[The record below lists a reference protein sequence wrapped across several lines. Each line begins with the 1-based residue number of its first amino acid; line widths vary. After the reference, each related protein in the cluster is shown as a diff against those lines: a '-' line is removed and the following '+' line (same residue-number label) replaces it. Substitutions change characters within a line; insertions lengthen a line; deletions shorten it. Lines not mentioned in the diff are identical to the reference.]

1 VSSDLPPPET
11 AFPALTPGVL
21 SHDAAPGE
29 LIRSQWRAENPAKA
43 GSPCANCGALLD
55 GPFCGVCGQAAE
67 DFQKSIGVLLGEAVE
82 HLSDVD
88 GRLLHTIPS
97 LILRPATLTRDYLAG
112 RRASQTAPLR
122 MFLVIVVIFF
132 FAGSLKDFVQP
143 SSLPWYKPDHAAEQV
158 PSLKAGPDALSR
170 TFVAWLNPRLA
181 YAVRHQREFGAAFES
196 WLHEIPIVFLPI
208 ATLLLGLLF
217 VFDRRFVLF
226 DHAIF
231 SMHSL
236 SFMGLLF
243 TLTTLMEMGPL
254 SSMAGLVGMAAPV
267 HLFVHLR
274 GVYGTSVAG
283 TLGRMFV
290 LAVLSLIA
298 VMILMVATVGL
309 GLSAMGT
316 GAP

>member
-1 VSSDLPPPET
+1 VIPELPPPET
-11 AFPALTPGVL
+11 APPVMLPDSTPY
-21 SHDAAPGE
+21 AASPGE
-29 LIRSQWRAENPAKA
+29 LIRRQWRAENPARA
-43 GSPCANCGALLD
+43 GAPCANCGALLD
-55 GPFCGVCGQAAE
+55 GPYCCACGQMAE
-67 DFQKSIGVLLGEAVE
+67 DFQKSIGVLLREAFE

-88 GRLLHTIPS
+88 GRLLHTIPT

-122 MFLVIVVIFF
+122 MFLVIVVMFF
-132 FAGSLKDFVQP
+132 FAGSFRDLVHP
-143 SSLPWYKPDHAAEQV
+143 SHFPWYKPDHTAEQV
-158 PSLKAGPDALSR
+158 PTLQAGPDVLSR

-181 YAVRHQREFGAAFES
+181 YAVNHQREFGAAFVS
-196 WLHEIPIVFLPI
+196 WLHEIPIVFLPF

-217 VFDRRFVLF
+217 VRDRRFVLF

-243 TLTTLMEMGPL
+243 TLTTLMEIGPL
-254 SSMAGLVGMAAPV
+254 SGVTGLVGMVAPV

-274 GVYGTSVAG
+274 GVYGTSIAG
-283 TLGRMFV
+283 TLARMFL

-298 VMILMVATVGL
+298 VVFLMVGTVGL

-316 GAP
+316 AAP

>member
-1 VSSDLPPPET
+1 M
-11 AFPALTPGVL
+11 
-21 SHDAAPGE
+21 
-29 LIRSQWRAENPAKA
+29 
-43 GSPCANCGALLD
+43 LD
-55 GPFCGVCGQAAE
+55 GPYCGVCGQAAE

-88 GRLLHTIPS
+88 GRVLHTIPT

-122 MFLVIVVIFF
+122 LFLVVVVIFF
-132 FAGSLKDFVQP
+132 FAGSFKDLVQP
-143 SSLPWYKPDHAAEQV
+143 SNLPWYKPDHPAEQV
-158 PSLKAGPDALSR
+158 PNLKAGTDALSR
-170 TFVAWLNPRLA
+170 TIVAWLNPRLA
-181 YAVRHQREFGAAFES
+181 YAVNHQREFGAAFVS

-208 ATLLLGLLF
+208 ATLLLGLVF
-217 VFDRRFVLF
+217 VRDRRFVLF

-243 TLTTLMEMGPL
+243 TLTTLMEIGPL
-254 SSMAGLVGMAAPV
+254 SSVTGLVGMAAPV
-267 HLFVHLR
+267 HLFLHLR

-283 TLGRMFV
+283 TLARMFL
-290 LAVLSLIA
+290 LAVLSLVA
-298 VMILMVATVGL
+298 VVLLMVGTVGL

-316 GAP
+316 ATP